1 MAITTA
7 EVRVYSAEYCDK
19 TFAKKGEA
27 GAGPLPPLRALLAS
41 SSWARTTR
49 SLRAPPPGPSSSVRR
64 SDA

>member
-27 GAGPLPPLRALLAS
+27 GGGAAPAPAGPRIIVLGKNDPVPEGTPAG
-41 SSWARTTR
+41 TVI
-49 SLRAPPPGPSSSVRR
+49 VRKEK
-64 SDA
+64 

>member
-27 GAGPLPPLRALLAS
+27 GGGGAAPTGTPVLIVLGKNDPVPEGTPAG
-41 SSWARTTR
+41 TVI
-49 SLRAPPPGPSSSVRR
+49 VRKEQ
-64 SDA
+64 

>member
-27 GAGPLPPLRALLAS
+27 GGGAAPAPAGTP
-41 SSWARTTR
+41 
-49 SLRAPPPGPSSSVRR
+49 SLIVLGKNDPVPEGTPAGTVIVRKEK
-64 SDA
+64 